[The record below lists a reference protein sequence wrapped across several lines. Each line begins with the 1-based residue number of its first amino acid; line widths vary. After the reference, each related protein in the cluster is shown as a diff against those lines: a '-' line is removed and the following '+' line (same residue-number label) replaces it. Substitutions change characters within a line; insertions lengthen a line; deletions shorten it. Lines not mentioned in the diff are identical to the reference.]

1 MTLKDSWLLQI
12 MFLGDSKGGVQE
24 CFGDLTFFEGVP
36 KPDKIVFSYNM
47 FLLSKYILNIKEY

>member
-47 FLLSKYILNIKEY
+47 FLLSKYILNI